1 VRKLL
6 VVTALLE
13 CGTGVGLLVAPTP
26 LVGLLLG
33 AALDGPGGLLL
44 ARFAGA
50 ALVTLGLACW
60 LARDDEKS
68 RAARGLVVAMS
79 IYNVAAAGVLLYAGL
94 GLSLSAI
101 GLWPAAALHVAMAI
115 WCVARLR

>member
-1 VRKLL
+1 MKKLF

-13 CGTGVGLLVAPTP
+13 SGTGVGLLVAPTP

-33 AALDGPGGLLL
+33 AELDRPGGLLL

-60 LARDDEKS
+60 WARDDERS
-68 RAARGLVVAMS
+68 RAARGLVVAMA
-79 IYNVAAAGVLLYAGL
+79 IYNGTAAGVLFYAGL
-94 GLSLSAI
+94 GVHLSAV
-101 GLWPAAALHVAMAI
+101 GLWPAAVLHVAMAS
-115 WCVARLR
+115 WCAARLR